1 MGINTKD
8 IISAAVSH
16 LKEPSMERAEEATR
30 SLAERYQITLEA
42 AGWDLE
48 VAYPYPSSTHHSSAD
63 FHAMKARRNM
73 AQRLSKYDTERNGV
87 SRRPRTPNYRIWD
100 PEGVEAL
107 VVQAR
112 EQAAHQYDAFVAK
125 LVDKVEADGPVV
137 EAILTGEHVWGHS
150 ILTVC
155 HADGTTHQWRTEMI
169 INVSKLGTLFNQW
182 PTRKLKPAKRKAV

>member
-1 MGINTKD
+1 MGINTMG

-16 LKEPSMERAEEATR
+16 LKEPAMERAEEAAR
-30 SLAERYQITLEA
+30 NLAERYMIGLEA
-42 AGWDLE
+42 AGWDVN
-48 VAYPYPSSTHHSSAD
+48 VAYPMPKSTMSRID
-63 FHAMKARRNM
+63 YQPLMARHNL
-73 AQRLSKYDTERNGV
+73 AKRLTTYDNERNGGC
-87 SRRPRTPNYRIWD
+87 RNPRAPHYRTWS
-100 PEGVEAL
+100 PEAVERLAAE
-107 VVQAR
+107 AR

>member
-1 MGINTKD
+1 
-8 IISAAVSH
+8 
-16 LKEPSMERAEEATR
+16 MERAEEATR

-107 VVQAR
+107 VV
-112 EQAAHQYDAFVAK
+112 
-125 LVDKVEADGPVV
+125 

-169 INVSKLGTLFNQW
+169 INVSKLGALFNQW

>member
-1 MGINTKD
+1 MGINTMG

-16 LKEPSMERAEEATR
+16 LKEPAMGRAEEAAR
-30 SLAERYQITLEA
+30 NLAERYMIGLEA
-42 AGWDLE
+42 AGWDVN
-48 VAYPYPSSTHHSSAD
+48 VAYPMPKSTMSRID
-63 FHAMKARRNM
+63 YQPLMARHNL
-73 AQRLSKYDTERNGV
+73 AKRLTTYDNERNGGC
-87 SRRPRTPNYRIWD
+87 RNPRAPHYRTWS
-100 PEGVEAL
+100 PEAVERLAAE
-107 VVQAR
+107 AR

>member
-1 MGINTKD
+1 MGINTMG

-16 LKEPSMERAEEATR
+16 LKEPSMERAEEAAR
-30 SLAERYQITLEA
+30 SLAERYMIGLEA
-42 AGWDLE
+42 AGWDVN
-48 VAYPYPSSTHHSSAD
+48 VAYPMPKSTMSRLD
-63 FHAMKARRNM
+63 YQPLMARHNL
-73 AQRLSKYDTERNGV
+73 AKRLTTYDNERNGGC
-87 SRRPRTPNYRIWD
+87 RNPRAPHYRTWS
-100 PEGVEAL
+100 PEAVERLAAE
-107 VVQAR
+107 AR

-125 LVDKVEADGPVV
+125 LVGKVEADGPVV

-182 PTRKLKPAKRKAV
+182 PTRKLKPAKRKAA